1 MKKLT
6 AAVFCFVAFGVQ
18 GVLAAEDAPHGGGH
32 ADAAGEPGGAH
43 AAAEHSSS
51 GLPQLDASTFP
62 SQLFWLA
69 VTFAV
74 LYFYF
79 SRKALPEISGV
90 IENRRE
96 RIQSDLDTAE
106 KLRQDAERAQ
116 AEYEALLTGARTEAT
131 ALLAKAVSTV
141 KEKAESNMAAL
152 RERSTE
158 QIAVLETRLAADKK
172 KAMAE
177 MDTIVAEVA
186 SQAAEKIVGIK
197 ADLSAAR
204 SVVQSLNR
212 REAA

>member
-1 MKKLT
+1 MKKLA
-6 AAVFCFVAFGVQ
+6 AAVFCFVAFGAQSVF
-18 GVLAAEDAPHGGGH
+18 AAEDAHQDGTH
-32 ADAAGEPGGAH
+32 ADAGEPGAH
-43 AAAEHSSS
+43 GAEHSSS

-90 IENRRE
+90 MENRRE

-106 KLRQDAERAQ
+106 RLRRDAEKAQ
-116 AEYEALLTGARTEAT
+116 DDYESLLTGARAEAS
-131 ALLAKAVSTV
+131 ALLSKAVTAV
-141 KEKAESNMAAL
+141 KEKAEKNMTAL
-152 RERSTE
+152 RDKGAE
-158 QIAVLETRLAADKK
+158 QIAALETQLSADKK

-197 ADLSAAR
+197 ADLGAAR
-204 SVVQSLNR
+204 SVVQSLHR
-212 REAA
+212 QEAA